1 MKIKVRFFDKDLLK
15 RFFALLSIIS
25 VLMSFALVA
34 INIPNK
40 YKLGTGIA
48 IFLFLLGI
56 YILMWVLANY
66 SDSVKLNIN
75 NSTVHV
81 KVGDIFE
88 EGELKVIPFNEYFDT
103 LVDNKI
109 ISDRSLNGLY
119 INNHVDDVEELKHL
133 ISTNQKLKEKITNI
147 TQDRLDGNKEQY
159 RLGTIFQHEEYLLTA
174 FAKFDENNRA
184 YLYMNDYINFLLN
197 FWNEI
202 DILYG
207 GRAVTIPLIGSGIT
221 RFKEYNMITEQELLE
236 LLLWSFKVSKIKFTY
251 PSKVTI
257 VIHKSKKDKI
267 NFYKLRSVE
276 NGL

>member
-1 MKIKVRFFDKDLLK
+1 MKIKVGFFDKDLLK

-56 YILMWVLANY
+56 YILMWVLANC
-66 SDSVKLNIN
+66 SDNVKLNIN

-88 EGELKVIPFNEYFDT
+88 EEELKVIPFNEYFDT

-119 INNHVDDVEELKHL
+119 INNHIDDVEELKHL
-133 ISTNQKLKEKITNI
+133 INTNQKLKEKITNI
-147 TQDRLDGNKEQY
+147 KHGRLDGNKEQY
-159 RLGTIFQHEEYLLTA
+159 KLGTIFQHGEYLLTA

-251 PSKVTI
+251 PSRVTI
-257 VIHKSKKDKI
+257 VIDKSKKDKI
-267 NFYKLRSVE
+267 NFYKLRGVE